1 MTDTISGA
9 QYIAATLKGYGTT
22 HVFFVDAILRRTLI
36 EFEALGITRVM
47 AHSEKAAVYMADG
60 YARTSGR
67 PGVCMAQSVGAANLG
82 AGLQDPFLARSP
94 VIALTGR
101 KLPVFQHRNAY
112 QELNHAPLFAATT
125 KFAANVDAIEQL
137 PMLLPQAFREATT
150 GSPRPVH
157 LDLAG
162 LQAEAIETST
172 IARDPVVQPQFA
184 RAPAFR
190 PMPDSAAIATAVAA
204 IDGAQ
209 RPLIVCG
216 SGAVQAGAQAAVL
229 ALAEA
234 LDAPVATSLGG
245 RGIVPTTHRLSLGVI
260 GTYSSPPANRIAHAA
275 DLVIYVG
282 CSVGD
287 QVTHNWTIPA
297 AGTPI
302 VQIDIDP
309 TELGRN
315 YADTIAI
322 LADPGLGADAL
333 AARLRRR
340 GATAWSRQAQDAIAV
355 WRAAIAAV
363 LGASDTPIRPERL
376 CAEITRALP
385 ADAILVSD
393 TGYSAVWSG
402 TLIDLP
408 SPRQTYL
415 RAAGSLGWAFPA
427 SLGAKCAAPERPVI
441 CFCGDGAF
449 HYHLPELETAVRKG
463 IAVTVVVNNNSAFA
477 QGRAT
482 IRRLYGNRPGD
493 PDDINAFGK
502 VDFAAIARGFGAD
515 GIRVESPD
523 GIAAALHTAIAS
535 PRVTVVDVVTDP
547 VPRAPEAWLPGTP

>member
-36 EFEALGITRVM
+36 ELEAVGITRVM
-47 AHSEKAAVYMADG
+47 AHSEKAAAYMADG
-60 YARTSGR
+60 YARVSGR

-94 VIALTGR
+94 VIAMTGR

-112 QELNHAPLFAATT
+112 QELDHRPLFAATT
-125 KFAANVDAIEQL
+125 KFSANVDAIDQL
-137 PMLLPQAFREATT
+137 PTLLPQAFREATT

-162 LQAEAIETST
+162 LQAEAIESAT
-172 IARDPVVQPQFA
+172 IARDAVVQVQFA

-190 PMPDSAAIATAVAA
+190 PAADAAALAAAVRA
-204 IDGAQ
+204 IDAAQ

-216 SGAVQAGAQAAVL
+216 SGAVQAGAHNAVL

-260 GTYSSPPANRIAHAA
+260 GTYSAPPANRIAHAA
-275 DLVIYVG
+275 DLVVYVG

-315 YADTIAI
+315 YAATIAI
-322 LADPGLGADAL
+322 LADPGLAAAAL
-333 AARLRRR
+333 AAAARRR
-340 GATAWSRQAQDAIAV
+340 DAGTWSRRAQEALAA
-355 WRAAIAAV
+355 WRASIAAM
-363 LGASDTPIRPERL
+363 LAASDTPIRPDRL
-376 CAEITRALP
+376 CAELSRALP
-385 ADAILVSD
+385 ETAILVSD

-427 SLGAKCAAPERPVI
+427 SLGVKCAAPDRPVV

-493 PDDINAFGK
+493 PDDINAFRK
-502 VDFAAIARGFGAD
+502 VDFAAIARGFGAE

-523 GIAAALHTAIAS
+523 AIAAALQSAFAS

-547 VPRAPEAWLPGTP
+547 APRAPEAWIPAAP

>member
-36 EFEALGITRVM
+36 ELEAVGITRVM
-47 AHSEKAAVYMADG
+47 AHSEKAAAYMADG
-60 YARTSGR
+60 YARASGR

-82 AGLQDPFLARSP
+82 AGLQDAFLARSP

-101 KLPVFQHRNAY
+101 KVPIFQHRNAY
-112 QELNHAPLFAATT
+112 QEIDHRPLFAATT
-125 KFAANVDAIEQL
+125 KFSANVDVVEQL
-137 PMLLPQAFREATT
+137 PVLLPQAFREATT

-162 LQAEAIETST
+162 LQAETIEAAM
-172 IARDPVVQPQFA
+172 IAAEAVVQPRFA

-190 PMPDSAAIATAVAA
+190 PLPEPASLEDAVRA
-204 IDGAQ
+204 IDAAH

-216 SGAVQAGAQAAVL
+216 SGALVAGAQAGVM

-234 LDAPVATSLGG
+234 LDAPVGTSVGG
-245 RGIVPTTHRLSLGVI
+245 RGIVPTMHRLSLGVV
-260 GTYSSPPANRIAHAA
+260 GNYSAPPANRIAHQA

-287 QVTHNWTIPA
+287 QVTQNWTVPPPA
-297 AGTPI
+297 TPV

-309 TELGRN
+309 TEPGRN
-315 YADTIAI
+315 YANAVPV
-322 LADPGLGADAL
+322 LADPALAVAAL
-333 AARLRRR
+333 AARVRRR
-340 GATAWSRQAQDAIAV
+340 AATPWSRQAHEAV
-355 WRAAIAAV
+355 ASWRAAMAPRLA
-363 LGASDTPIRPERL
+363 ASDVPIHPERL
-376 CAEITRALP
+376 CAEVARALP
-385 ADAILVSD
+385 EDAILVSD
-393 TGYSAVWSG
+393 TGYSAIWTG

-408 SPRQTYL
+408 SPRQSYL
-415 RAAGSLGWAFPA
+415 RAAGSLGWSFPA
-427 SLGAKCAAPERPVI
+427 ALGARCAAPDRPVI

-449 HYHLPELETAVRKG
+449 HYHLAELETAVRKG

-493 PDDINAFGK
+493 PDDINAFRK

-515 GIRVESPD
+515 GMRVETPEAI
-523 GIAAALHTAIAS
+523 GPALRAAIAS

-547 VPRAPEAWLPGTP
+547 APRAPEPWIPPTS